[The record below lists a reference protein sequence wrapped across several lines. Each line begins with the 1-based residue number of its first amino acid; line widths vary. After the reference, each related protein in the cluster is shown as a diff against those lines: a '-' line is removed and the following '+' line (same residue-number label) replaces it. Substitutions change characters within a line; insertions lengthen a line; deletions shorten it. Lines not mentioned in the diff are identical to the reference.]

1 MTGPYQHRAHG
12 RTVEGMDHRSEIR
25 DFLTTRRARITP
37 DQAGL
42 PAYGTSRRV
51 PGLRREEAAMLAGV
65 SVDYYTRLERGNL
78 TGVSDSVLD
87 ALARALQLNDAERDH
102 LYDLARQA
110 NAGPRARANRR
121 RTTNTVRPAVQ
132 QLLNAMIGAPAYV
145 RNGRIDILGAN
156 HLGRAVFAPVFQNT
170 TGRPNLARFVFLDPA
185 SQDFY
190 RDWEQLAE
198 DVVALL
204 RGEAGRNPYDKDL
217 TDLIGELST
226 RSDQF
231 RTWWAAHDVRL
242 HRSGVKRL
250 HHPLVGDLTLTYESM
265 NLTADQ
271 NLRLNAYSAQA
282 GSPDQD
288 ALNLIAS
295 WAATTDPATPP
306 TNAQEHR

>member
-1 MTGPYQHRAHG
+1 MTGNDRPSQPGAAG
-12 RTVEGMDHRSEIR
+12 RTVEGMDHRAETR

-37 DQAGL
+37 EQAGL

-78 TGVSDSVLD
+78 SGVSDSVLD
-87 ALARALQLNDAERDH
+87 ALVRALQLNDAERDH

-121 RTTNTVRPAVQ
+121 RTTDTVRPAVQ
-132 QLLNAMIGAPAYV
+132 QLLDAMTGAPAYV
-145 RNGRIDILGAN
+145 RNGRLDVLGAN
-156 HLGRAVFAPVFQNT
+156 HLGRAVFAPAFQNT

-185 SQDFY
+185 AQDFY

-226 RSDQF
+226 RSDRF

-265 NLTADQ
+265 DLTADQ

-295 WAATTDPATPP
+295 WTTT
-306 TNAQEHR
+306 AQQTKASNT

>member
-1 MTGPYQHRAHG
+1 MTGNDRPSQPGGTG
-12 RTVEGMDHRSEIR
+12 RSVEGMDHRAETR

-37 DQAGL
+37 EQAGL
-42 PAYGTSRRV
+42 PAYGTTRRV

-87 ALARALQLNDAERDH
+87 ALVRALHLNEAERDH

-110 NAGPRARANRR
+110 NTGPRARATRR
-121 RTTNTVRPAVQ
+121 RTTANVRPAVQ
-132 QLLNAMIGAPAYV
+132 QLLDAMTSAPAYV
-145 RNGRIDILGAN
+145 RNGRLDILGAN
-156 HLGRAVFAPVFQNT
+156 HLGRAVFAPVFDNAA
-170 TGRPNLARFVFLDPA
+170 GRPNLARFVFLDPA

-204 RGEAGRNPYDKDL
+204 RTEAGRNPYDKDL

-226 RSDQF
+226 RSDRF

-242 HRSGVKRL
+242 HRSGIKRL
-250 HHPLVGDLTLTYESM
+250 HHRLVGDITLTYESM
-265 NLTADQ
+265 DLTTDH
-271 NLRLNAYSAQA
+271 NLRLNAYSAEP

-295 WAATTDPATPP
+295 WAASSTT
-306 TNAQEHR
+306 AQEHR

>member
-1 MTGPYQHRAHG
+1 
-12 RTVEGMDHRSEIR
+12 MDHRAETR
-25 DFLTTRRARITP
+25 DFLTTRRARVTP
-37 DQAGL
+37 EQAGL

-78 TGVSDSVLD
+78 TGVSESVLE
-87 ALARALQLNDAERDH
+87 ALARALRLDDAEREH

-110 NAGPRARANRR
+110 NTSP
-121 RTTNTVRPAVQ
+121 RTTRTVRRPPTPTLRPSAQ
-132 QLLNAMIGAPAYV
+132 HLLDAMTGAPAYV
-145 RNGRIDILGAN
+145 RNGRLDILGAN
-156 HLGRAVFAPVFQNT
+156 DLARAVFAPVFSGA
-170 TGRPNLARFVFLDPA
+170 TGRPNLARFVFLNPA

-226 RSDQF
+226 RSDPF
-231 RTWWAAHDVRL
+231 RTWWAAHNVRL
-242 HRSGVKRL
+242 HRSGIKRL
-250 HHPLVGDLTLTYESM
+250 HHPLVGDLTLAYESM
-265 NLTADQ
+265 DLTADHG
-271 NLRLNAYSAQA
+271 LRLNAYSAEP
-282 GSPDQD
+282 GSSDQD

-295 WAATTDPATPP
+295 WAATA
-306 TNAQEHR
+306 EHPQTSQRG

>member
-1 MTGPYQHRAHG
+1 
-12 RTVEGMDHRSEIR
+12 MDHRAETR

-37 DQAGL
+37 AQAGL
-42 PAYGTSRRV
+42 PSYGTSRRV

-78 TGVSDSVLD
+78 SGVSDNVLE
-87 ALARALQLNDAERDH
+87 ALVRALHLDEAERDH

-110 NAGPRARANRR
+110 NAGPRARATRR
-121 RTTNTVRPAVQ
+121 RTTASLRPAVQ
-132 QLLNAMIGAPAYV
+132 QLLDAMTSAPSYV
-145 RNGRIDILGAN
+145 RNGRLDILGAN
-156 HLGRAVFAPVFQNT
+156 NLARAVFAPVFRT
-170 TGRPNLARFVFLDPA
+170 TAGRPNLARFIFLDPA

-226 RSDQF
+226 RNDRF
-231 RTWWAAHDVRL
+231 PTWWAAHDVRL

-250 HHPLVGDLTLTYESM
+250 HHPLVGDLTLSYESM
-265 NLTADQ
+265 DLTADQ
-271 NLRLNAYSAQA
+271 GLRLNAYSAQPA
-282 GSPDQD
+282 SPDQD

-295 WAATTDPATPP
+295 WAASP
-306 TNAQEHR
+306 TSPISPTQSQEHR